1 MKKIECIVRP
11 SISEKVREAL
21 TAGGV
26 LGMTVID
33 VTGAGRQKGFT
44 EKYRVSEVT
53 INLLPKVK
61 FELIVKNEDTSKV
74 VGLILGS
81 ARTGEIGD
89 GKIFVSNIEE
99 TYRIRTGEIGDEA
112 L

>member
-1 MKKIECIVRP
+1 MKKIECMVRP
-11 SISEKVREAL
+11 SMAGNVRKAL
-21 TAGGV
+21 TAGGI
-26 LGMTVID
+26 LGMTVTD

-61 FELIVKNEDTSKV
+61 FEVVVKDEDVQKAV
-74 VGLILGS
+74 DIILEA

-89 GKIFVSNIEE
+89 GKIFVSTVEE
-99 TYRIRTGEIGDEA
+99 TYRIRTGEKDEEA

>member
-11 SISEKVREAL
+11 SMSDKVREAL
-21 TAGGV
+21 TAGGI
-26 LGMTVID
+26 LGMTVTE

-44 EKYRVSEVT
+44 EKYRGSEVT

-61 FELIVKNEDTSKV
+61 FEMVVKDENVPKV
-74 VGLILGS
+74 VDTILET
-81 ARTGEIGD
+81 AKTGEIGD
-89 GKIFVSNIEE
+89 GKIFVSTVEE
-99 TYRIRTGEIGDEA
+99 AYRIRTGEKGEEA

>member
-1 MKKIECIVRP
+1 MKKIECMVRP
-11 SISEKVREAL
+11 SMAGNVREAL
-21 TAGGV
+21 TAGGI
-26 LGMTVID
+26 LGMTVTD

-44 EKYRVSEVT
+44 EKYWVSEVT

-61 FELIVKNEDTSKV
+61 FDVVVKDEDVQKAV
-74 VGLILGS
+74 DIILEA

-89 GKIFVSNIEE
+89 GKIFVSTIEE
-99 TYRIRTGEIGDEA
+99 TYRIRTGEKGEDA